1 MNFQW
6 SENKT
11 KWKEERKKS
20 VGIIYA
26 YSSGSQLEVLWIRLI
41 KKCFNYISNDS
52 ETEKEKVGSNLKD
65 QKYY

>member
-11 KWKEERKKS
+11 KRKEERKKS

-26 YSSGSQLEVLWIRLI
+26 YSSGSQLEVL
-41 KKCFNYISNDS
+41 
-52 ETEKEKVGSNLKD
+52 
-65 QKYY
+65 